1 MMQNFLE
8 VKQKLWQK
16 SKRRNVE
23 YLIILFF
30 LGLLTFLYS
39 TCLELIPIIL
49 ISAGI
54 SGIGYGLTVLRE
66 FRRFLPIDNKQRIL
80 HSIIE
85 SLSLTGIIIVIGV
98 VSFTDFFDQF
108 QYNGYTSLGIFIF
121 VFSSV
126 WGENSFRKKYLS
138 TISFELLN
146 MYFENTPSSLFQVF
160 RNSKK
165 HR

>member
-23 YLIILFF
+23 YLIILFC

-39 TCLELIPIIL
+39 TYLELIPIIL

-80 HSIIE
+80 HSMIE

-108 QYNGYTSLGIFIF
+108 LYNGYTSLGIFIF

>member
-1 MMQNFLE
+1 MQNFLE
-8 VKQKLWQK
+8 LKHKLLQK
-16 SKRRNVE
+16 SKRRNLE
-23 YLIILFF
+23 YLSILFC

-39 TCLELIPIIL
+39 TYLEIIPIIL

-54 SGIGYGLTVLRE
+54 SGVGYGLTVLRE
-66 FRRFLPIDNKQRIL
+66 FRRFLPIDNKQRII
-80 HSIIE
+80 HSTIE
-85 SLSLTGIIIVIGV
+85 SLAFTSLIVIIGII
-98 VSFTDFFDQF
+98 SFTDFFDQL

-138 TISFELLN
+138 TISFEQLK

-160 RNSKK
+160 RNPKK